1 MRRDFRSRCL
11 PMTDGRGSDA
21 ARALRTLQDDGK
33 TCTSATEVARFWLA
47 YVVAQA
53 TTYKDFQTL
62 SPPLELPHFPPLNSA
77 PRFWSTEAYSLY
89 ERELAR

>member
-1 MRRDFRSRCL
+1 
-11 PMTDGRGSDA
+11 
-21 ARALRTLQDDGK
+21 
-33 TCTSATEVARFWLA
+33 
-47 YVVAQA
+47 VAQA